1 MKWTLL
7 ITASA
12 VTHEE
17 EQQCAT
23 RTGTD
28 VTSESTGRL
37 QVTEEEGDIMR
48 DTWTR

>member
-1 MKWTLL
+1 MKWALI

-23 RTGTD
+23 PTGTD